1 MWRIMGW
8 LIAIIIISTVLLSSH
23 SFLTKLL
30 FLESRGCSATAASYG
45 LRGVK
50 RRTSEQGGGGG
61 SSRVW
66 IGSGWRRVMQDR
78 DMGED
83 LMGGKGRGKP
93 RGEWRGDGEDP
104 GGVGNWENLR
114 SKSKAIVG
122 GVERRRERA
131 RISRLEYF
139 VSPFFFFFFVCSRA
153 EEVSVRELD
162 GYVGTGPLL
171 C

>member
-1 MWRIMGW
+1 MMWRIMGW

-93 RGEWRGDGEDP
+93 RG
-104 GGVGNWENLR
+104 
-114 SKSKAIVG
+114 
-122 GVERRRERA
+122 GVEGGWGRPRGSGKLGEFEIQVQSYSGWCGEKTRESEN
-131 RISRLEYF
+131 I
-139 VSPFFFFFFVCSRA
+139 
-153 EEVSVRELD
+153 
-162 GYVGTGPLL
+162 
-171 C
+171 